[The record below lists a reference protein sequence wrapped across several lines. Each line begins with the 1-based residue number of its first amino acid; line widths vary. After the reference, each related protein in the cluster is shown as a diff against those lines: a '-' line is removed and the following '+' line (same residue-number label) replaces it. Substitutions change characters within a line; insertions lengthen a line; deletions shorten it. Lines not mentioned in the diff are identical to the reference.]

1 VTRCTHPVTSKNS
14 ATPAISAPWIILA
27 IRMRPSGVTGLVID
41 PSVSGRHIT
50 SDPNHD
56 HK

>member
-1 VTRCTHPVTSKNS
+1 M
-14 ATPAISAPWIILA
+14 TPAIKEPWMIFA
-27 IRMRPSGVTGLVID
+27 GLVID

-50 SDPNHD
+50 SDSNHD